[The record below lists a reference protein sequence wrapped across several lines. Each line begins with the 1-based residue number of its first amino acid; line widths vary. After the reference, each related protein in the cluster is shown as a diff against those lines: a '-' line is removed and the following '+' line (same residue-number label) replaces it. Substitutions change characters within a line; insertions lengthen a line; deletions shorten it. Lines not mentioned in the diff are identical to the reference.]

1 MFDKIYFRKNLII
14 LLFSISIFFSFVNF
28 YYIELRFSYLFLIIL
43 IFFEKNLFKKLQQ
56 NKTKVL
62 IFYCI
67 ILFIHHYLNN
77 ILNFNKSLI
86 YDFFSS
92 IVLFQILIIGI
103 SIFVINYFKEIVL
116 SNLKKLFDFFIYIF
130 FILIFFYNLANKG
143 IIFDTL
149 YKCDLG
155 FFYYTKF
162 IFLENSHFGV
172 IASTVI
178 LNFVYNI
185 KYYLTNKILFIL
197 NLIFVFFAFGNFSL
211 SFYLASLF
219 SIILIFV
226 SYKNLDK
233 FRIILLV
240 IFMIL
245 SNFFMFNGN
254 HVYKFLS
261 KDKKNFCVSQS
272 IKIENEYNLKKN
284 SDLYKGIVLE
294 PKNKLQHFFRD
305 DKINL
310 STAVYIYSVYVAKKA
325 LLNNPL
331 GYGIHNYKKFREK
344 VEIDIKVKEGNY
356 AGGTIVFEETYMP
369 SLPATLLNFNLNS
382 GSNNFSKIIVEFG
395 IFGIFFILLFLIA
408 LFSKKIN
415 DEIKFLLL
423 PLIFSQLFIRGSGY
437 FNFGFLVVSI
447 IIMILMFQ
455 NILRRNEK

>member
-1 MFDKIYFRKNLII
+1 M
-14 LLFSISIFFSFVNF
+14 
-28 YYIELRFSYLFLIIL
+28 
-43 IFFEKNLFKKLQQ
+43 
-56 NKTKVL
+56 
-62 IFYCI
+62 
-67 ILFIHHYLNN
+67 
-77 ILNFNKSLI
+77 
-86 YDFFSS
+86 
-92 IVLFQILIIGI
+92 
-103 SIFVINYFKEIVL
+103 INYFKEILL
-116 SNLKKLFDFFIYIF
+116 SDLKKLFDFFIFIF
-130 FILIFFYNLANKG
+130 LTLIFFYNLANKG

-162 IFLENSHFGV
+162 IFFENSHFGIV
-172 IASTVI
+172 ASTVI

-261 KDKKNFCVSQS
+261 KDKENSCVSKY
-272 IKIENEYNLKKN
+272 IEIENKYNLKKN
-284 SDLYKGIVLE
+284 SDLFKGTVLE
-294 PKNKLQHFFRD
+294 PKNKLQHLFRD
-305 DKINL
+305 DEINL
-310 STAVYIYSVYVAKKA
+310 STAIYIYSFYVAKKA

-344 VEIDIKVKEGNY
+344 IEIDIKIIEGNY
-356 AGGTIVFEETYMP
+356 AGGSIVFEETYMP
-369 SLPATLLNFNLNS
+369 YLPATLLNFNLNS

-395 IFGIFFILLFLIA
+395 IFGIFFLLFLLLI

-415 DEIKFLLL
+415 CEIKFLLL
-423 PLIFSQLFIRGSGY
+423 PLIFFQLFIRGAGY
-437 FNFGFLVVSI
+437 FNFGFLIVSI
-447 IIMILMFQ
+447 ILLIIFFQ
-455 NILRRNEK
+455 NILYRNEK